1 MPGIVVLTAH
11 NKIGNIRSLVYTC
24 TADAAAATFP
34 DTVLP
39 AIEGRLLDLVT
50 NPGATPPTD
59 HYDVTVEDQH
69 GHDVLEGVG
78 ADRDGAAPGAASTE
92 KVPVVYSGT
101 GTHPTVDEADTL
113 TLKLAGNA
121 VNSAV
126 TVVQLYYA
134 LGG

>member
-1 MPGIVVLTAH
+1 MAGTIVLTAH

-24 TADAAAATFP
+24 TADAANAAFP
-34 DTVLP
+34 TQALP

-50 NPGATPPTD
+50 NPGATAPTNA
-59 HYDVTVEDQH
+59 YDVTVEDQH

-78 ADRDGAAPGAASTE
+78 ANRDGAAPGSAATE

-101 GTHPTVDEADTL
+101 SLHPTVDEADTL
-113 TLKLAGNA
+113 TLKLAGNS

-126 TVVQLYYA
+126 TVVQIYYA